1 MTPRRTA
8 DLRRYLRG
16 SWRIL
21 LKELSAFGLVGALS
35 FVIDLGL
42 FALLQKHGALKANC
56 VSTVV
61 STAFAYVGN
70 RHLSFSHRAR
80 TSLARETTFF
90 FAINLI
96 ALIFSE
102 LVIALFVYGF
112 GYDHGG
118 RTVLV
123 VKIVTIGIGTVFRFW
138 AYKRF
143 VFLHPD
149 KVHAP
154 PTEIDLESE
163 LSE

>member
-1 MTPRRTA
+1 MTSLRHR
-8 DLRRYLRG
+8 DLRAYLRG

-21 LKELSAFGLVGALS
+21 LKEVSAFGLVGALS

-80 TSLARETTFF
+80 TSLGRETAFF
-90 FAINLI
+90 FAINFI
-96 ALIFSE
+96 ALVFSE

-112 GYDHGG
+112 GYGHEST
-118 RTVLV
+118 TVLV
-123 VKIVTIGIGTVFRFW
+123 VKIVTIGIGTIFRFW

-149 KVHAP
+149 KVHARDA
-154 PTEIDLESE
+154 DLDVE
-163 LSE
+163 LAE